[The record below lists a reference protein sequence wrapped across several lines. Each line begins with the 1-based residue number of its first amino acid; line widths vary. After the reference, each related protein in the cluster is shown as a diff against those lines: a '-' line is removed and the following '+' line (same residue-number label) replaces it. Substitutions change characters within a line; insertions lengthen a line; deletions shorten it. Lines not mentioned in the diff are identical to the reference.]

1 METGLRGKNALVTEV
16 GNPLGKSAALAFAR
30 EGAKLVLGSFK
41 ADDSLFDAAEE
52 ARASG
57 AKVIACRFDAAN
69 EASVR
74 QFVQHGLDEF
84 GPVHVLLNSV
94 PCAGADESLAT
105 MSFDAWKQAIHY
117 RLTGAL
123 FLCRAV
129 LPGMMEQRWGRL
141 IHFIGLGGFVGG
153 GPAAGAT
160 QMGMVGLS
168 RGIATQYGKYG
179 ITANCIGCGGL
190 DGLDD
195 FPSAYLPSK
204 MNDPLGRS
212 GSVQEFSSAAIYL
225 ASEDAGYIT
234 GQCYLVNGGR
244 CFL

>member
-1 METGLRGKNALVTEV
+1 METGLKGKNAVVTEV

-30 EGAKLVLGSFK
+30 EGAKLVLGSLE
-41 ADDSLFDAAEE
+41 DDDALFDTVEK

-57 AKVIACRFDAAN
+57 AKVIAGRYDAGN
-69 EASVR
+69 EESVR
-74 QFVQHGLDEF
+74 RFVQHGLDEF

-94 PCAGADESLAT
+94 PCAGANESLAT
-105 MSFDAWKQAIHY
+105 MSFDAWKQAIHC
-117 RLTGAL
+117 RLTGSL

-141 IHFIGLGGFVGG
+141 IHFIGLGGFAGG
-153 GPAAGAT
+153 DPAAGAT

-190 DGLDD
+190 EGLDNY
-195 FPSAYLPSK
+195 PPSK